1 MSFSEILLNNN
12 IYYLTH
18 FTNIENLESILING
32 IKSVQYMKTHKIK
45 YSHNDEYRFDNQLNL
60 ISISLNEINYK
71 MLYKRQKKN
80 NNQINSWV
88 ILKLKTCLLDD
99 KKDKV
104 YFCKENAASTEINVM
119 LKRNSKELNTNDA
132 LTKMLRSSD
141 NQKEILVE
149 ETIETYYIE
158 SIIVENI
165 RDYDLVKFILKK
177 SKKNI
182 PVICKKDMFVNK
194 MWR

>member
-12 IYYLTH
+12 IYFLTH
-18 FTNIENLESILING
+18 FTNIENLESILTNG

-45 YSHNDEYRFDNQLNL
+45 YSHSDEYRFDNQLNL

-88 ILKLKTCLLDD
+88 ILKLKTSLLDD

-132 LTKMLRSSD
+132 LIKMLRSSD

-182 PVICKKDMFVNK
+182 PVICKKEMFVNK

>member
-71 MLYKRQKKN
+71 MLYKRKKKN

-104 YFCKENAASTEINVM
+104 YFCKENAASTEINVI